1 MTSRLLWLLA
11 AVLLAGGTYL
21 LTQSGQHTPETA
33 NPSSDGVT
41 MVDVT
46 LPAEFT
52 EQQSLGKQAF
62 EGNCATCH
70 GENAGGLV
78 GKGPPLIH
86 KIYEPSHHGDG
97 AFLMAA
103 RQGVRAHHWK
113 FGDMPPVE
121 GLTNSDIENIVAY
134 VRAVQRDNGIN

>member
-1 MTSRLLWLLA
+1 MASRLLWLLA
-11 AVLLAGGTYL
+11 AILLAGGTYL
-21 LTQSGQHTPETA
+21 LTHSDDPALQSGPATLEGAQMVE
-33 NPSSDGVT
+33 VT
-41 MVDVT
+41 M
-46 LPAEFT
+46 PAELT
-52 EQQSLGKQAF
+52 DRQSLGKQAF

-70 GENAGGLV
+70 GKHAGGLV

-86 KIYEPSHHGDG
+86 KIYEPGHHGDG

-134 VRAVQRDNGIN
+134 VRAVQRENGIN

>member
-1 MTSRLLWLLA
+1 MNSRLLWLLA
-11 AVLLAGGTYL
+11 AILLAGGTYL
-21 LTQSGQHTPETA
+21 LTRSDQPSPETA
-33 NPSSDGVT
+33 SPASDGVQ
-41 MVDVT
+41 MVEVT

-52 EQQSLGKQAF
+52 EQQSLGRTAF
-62 EGNCATCH
+62 ENNCATCH
-70 GENAGGLV
+70 GENATGLV

-121 GLTNSDIENIVAY
+121 GLTNADIENIVAY
-134 VRAVQRDNGIN
+134 VRAVQRENGIN

>member
-46 LPAEFT
+46 LPAELT

-134 VRAVQRDNGIN
+134 VRAVQRENGIN

>member
-21 LTQSGQHTPETA
+21 LTQSRQHTPETA

-78 GKGPPLIH
+78 GNGPPLIH

-134 VRAVQRDNGIN
+134 VRAVQRENGIN